1 MSVLLSA
8 SQAAKQVGKSVPT
21 ITRAIK
27 NGKLSATK
35 TDNGGYQI
43 DPAELFRVWP
53 AVSSGATHEK
63 GNATGKMLDN
73 EPPKSNDV
81 TGVLEAEVKALRQR
95 LEDHQAML
103 ADLREDRDHWRDQAK
118 AQTVLLTNQ
127 AQPPEAPGEARRGL
141 FGFFG
146 GRRASRED

>member
-1 MSVLLSA
+1 MSILLSA

-27 NGKLSATK
+27 NGKLSAIK
-35 TDNGGYQI
+35 TDEGGYQI

-53 AVSSGATHEK
+53 AASSDVTHE
-63 GNATGKMLDN
+63 TGKMLAQ
-73 EPPKSNDV
+73 ETQKSNDV

-127 AQPPEAPGEARRGL
+127 AQPPAAPGEARRGL

-146 GRRASRED
+146 GRRASKEG

>member
-1 MSVLLSA
+1 MLLSA

-21 ITRAIK
+21 VTRAIK

-35 TDNGGYQI
+35 ADNGGYQI

-53 AVSSGATHEK
+53 AVSSSALPEK
-63 GNATGKMLDN
+63 GNATVKMLHH
-73 EPPKSNDV
+73 ETPKSNGA
-81 TGVLEAEVKALRQR
+81 TGALEAEVKALRQR

-118 AQTVLLTNQ
+118 AQTVLLTNRT
-127 AQPPEAPGEARRGL
+127 QPPEAAEGNRRGL
-141 FGFFG
+141 FGFLRGKG
-146 GRRASRED
+146 G